1 VYAQK
6 IGWAWPCG
14 TGAYTRCPMA
24 GHPIL
29 IVSGTNR
36 PASNTLKIAK
46 IVAEQYRLQNLETQ
60 LYDLTE
66 MPASVFLPTVY
77 ATKPLEF
84 AAIQQMVLDS
94 AGLHV
99 ITPEYNGSFPGILK
113 YFIDLLKF
121 PQSFDRKPVAF
132 VGISDGAFGGLRPV
146 EQLQMVFGYRNAHVY
161 PDRVFIAGIRHKLD
175 AQGQLN
181 DPALVERL
189 GKQAHGFARFAGAI
203 AAH

>member
-1 VYAQK
+1 
-6 IGWAWPCG
+6 
-14 TGAYTRCPMA
+14 MA
-24 GHPIL
+24 DHPIL
-29 IVSGTNR
+29 ILSGTNR

-46 IVAEQYRLQNLETQ
+46 SILAQYHQQNLSAE
-60 LYDLTE
+60 LYDLADLP
-66 MPASVFLPTVY
+66 PAVFLPSVY
-77 ATKPLEF
+77 ATKPAEF
-84 AAIQQMVLDS
+84 MAIQQQVLDA

-175 AQGQLN
+175 PQGELN
-181 DPALVERL
+181 DPALAERL
-189 GKQAHGFARFAGAI
+189 SKQVHGFARFAGAI

>member
-1 VYAQK
+1 
-6 IGWAWPCG
+6 
-14 TGAYTRCPMA
+14 MA

-29 IVSGTNR
+29 VLSGTNR

-46 IVAEQYRLQNLETQ
+46 LVLEQYRQQKLEAE
-60 LYDLTE
+60 LYDLAD
-66 MPASVFLPTVY
+66 MSPAVFLPTVY
-77 ATKPLEF
+77 ASKPPEF
-84 AAIQQMVLDS
+84 AAIQQQVLDS

-161 PDRVFIAGIRHKLD
+161 PDRVFIAGIKHKLD
-175 AQGQLN
+175 AQGMLN
-181 DPALVERL
+181 DPALAERL
-189 GKQAHGFARFAGAI
+189 AKQTHGFARFAGAI